1 MSNKTIASFT
11 KRFTA
16 MHDAGKKAAELVQSV
31 GLDVL
36 KHYAMHQDTTL
47 VNAYFKA
54 LPPGINYKAM
64 TAWLTT
70 FGALRVNTDTTR
82 DDEPFKHAKGK
93 ATDPEAAAAA
103 PWFTMLGA
111 DVPKP
116 AAVFDIKAHMLALV
130 KRAAKA
136 EKLEGDFQ
144 ALRKA
149 AIAIGVD
156 ASNLPTETE
165 AALKAK
171 EAATGTKMAAGKK
184 GDKAPSKAVTVDPL
198 ETAVA

>member
-1 MSNKTIASFT
+1 MTKSTIASFT

-16 MHDAGKKAAELVQSV
+16 MHEAGKKAAELVQSV

-36 KHYAMHQDTTL
+36 KHFAMHQDTTL

-54 LPPGINYKAM
+54 LPPGVNYKAM
-64 TAWLTT
+64 TAWLVA
-70 FGALRVNTDTTR
+70 FAAVRVNTGTDR
-82 DDEPFKHAKGK
+82 DDEPFKFAKGK
-93 ATDPEAAAAA
+93 ATDAEGAAAA
-103 PWFTMLGA
+103 PWYTMLGA
-111 DVPKP
+111 DVPK
-116 AAVFDIKAHMLALV
+116 AAQVFDIKAHMVALV

-149 AIAIGVD
+149 AIALGVD
-156 ASNLPTETE
+156 ASSLPTETE
-165 AALKAK
+165 ASLKAK

-184 GDKAPSKAVTVDPL
+184 GDKKPSEAKAVDPL
-198 ETAVA
+198 ETAIA